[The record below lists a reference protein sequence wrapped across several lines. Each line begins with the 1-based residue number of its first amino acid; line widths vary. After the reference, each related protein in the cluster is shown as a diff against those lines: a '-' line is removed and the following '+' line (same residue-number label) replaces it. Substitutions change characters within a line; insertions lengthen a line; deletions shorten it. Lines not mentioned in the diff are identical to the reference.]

1 MFYIVLLPFYLSSV
15 SRVPLK
21 LPLSFSRWNTLN
33 AFPGG
38 GVFNPGSSRG
48 ITCHLHPPA
57 AWAGRGKGVG
67 VKDEAL
73 VLLKVTFPYG
83 WVPFW
88 GMFFGFS
95 SR

>member
-1 MFYIVLLPFYLSSV
+1 MPSPAEVFSILAAAGASPATCT
-15 SRVPLK
+15 RQPLGQDGERE
-21 LPLSFSRWNTLN
+21 L
-33 AFPGG
+33 
-38 GVFNPGSSRG
+38 
-48 ITCHLHPPA
+48 
-57 AWAGRGKGVG
+57 G